1 MQNIRKI
8 RCLLIFTIISFFI
21 MSTDFLLMPISNL
34 ITTHNTRW
42 IDILSG
48 IVFWISLISAIV
60 LCLFYIQSCQ
70 LWRKQNITDE
80 NGHNKRQI
88 GLITFFSNPFS
99 IVADAVM
106 CISFFVFIMLMIFT
120 DRTGFICYVDIA
132 FLTFSFCMHCILN
145 GKYFNALFINK
156 NNK

>member
-1 MQNIRKI
+1 
-8 RCLLIFTIISFFI
+8 
-21 MSTDFLLMPISNL
+21 MSTDFLLMPISNF

-60 LCLFYIQSCQ
+60 LCLFYIQCCQ
-70 LWRKQNITDE
+70 LWHKQNTTDE
-80 NGHNKRQI
+80 NGYNKRQI

-132 FLTFSFCMHCILN
+132 FFTFSFSMHCILN